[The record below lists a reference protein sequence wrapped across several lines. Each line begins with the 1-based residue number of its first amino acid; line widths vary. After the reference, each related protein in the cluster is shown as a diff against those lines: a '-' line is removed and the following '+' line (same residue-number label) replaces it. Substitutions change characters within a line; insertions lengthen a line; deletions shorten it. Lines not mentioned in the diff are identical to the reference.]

1 MMPSP
6 IPATAY
12 STPPVP
18 QPTAYR
24 PPVRDRFAQGAS
36 GQDMEV
42 LGVVPTAAPQ
52 VSSENETAGA
62 KDSRPLFGKDGFTF
76 GDLLDIINPLQH
88 IPVVS
93 TVYRALT
100 GDKIDA
106 GSRIIGGGLFGGPIG
121 LVASMVSGMV
131 EEATGKDPGEHAL
144 AALGINIGPGN
155 QDAPATALADATQPA
170 NGMTQGELAALQ
182 AQGAQLQAVQA
193 QGAARAL
200 PGQDLKLGVTAD
212 DGRGRKSADNTAGQS
227 APRANGPVELPAD
240 LFQALKQTAATQQAN
255 AQSTAANTATANQVL
270 LQQQPSQSRNAGP
283 MQTNTAAANPNA
295 GPMPDNAI
303 RTADGRTWFPAFPTM
318 GSGAPA
324 PSRAVGT
331 SPVTQQNGASKFG
344 VARGASYAAS
354 PQAATA
360 ATAAQIQQSSD
371 PQTEWSNRASEAY
384 QKYFE
389 MQDQKNRRAGIVQ

>member
-1 MMPSP
+1 
-6 IPATAY
+6 
-12 STPPVP
+12 
-18 QPTAYR
+18 
-24 PPVRDRFAQGAS
+24 
-36 GQDMEV
+36 MEV
-42 LGVVPTAAPQ
+42 LGAVPTAASQ
-52 VSSENETAGA
+52 VASENGTAEA
-62 KDSRPLFGKDGFTF
+62 KESRPLFGKDGFTF

-93 TVYRALT
+93 TVYRAIT

-121 LVASMVSGMV
+121 LVASMVSGIV

-144 AALGINIGPGN
+144 AALGIDIGPGN
-155 QDAPATALADATQPA
+155 REAPVTALADATQSPA
-170 NGMTQGELAALQ
+170 DMTQGELAALQ
-182 AQGAQLQAVQA
+182 AQGAQLQAAQA

-200 PGQDLKLGVTAD
+200 PGQDLKLGVTTD
-212 DGRGRKSADNTAGQS
+212 DGRGRKLADAAAGQV
-227 APRANGPVELPAD
+227 APKPSGPVELPAD

-255 AQSTAANTATANQVL
+255 AQSTAANSATANQVL
-270 LQQQPSQSRNAGP
+270 LQQPSQSRNAGP
-283 MQTNTAAANPNA
+283 MQTNTAAASSNA

-303 RTADGRTWFPAFPTM
+303 RTADGRTWFPAFPTV

-331 SPVTQQNGASKFG
+331 TPVTQQNGASKFG
-344 VARGASYAAS
+344 VTRGASYAAS

>member
-18 QPTAYR
+18 QPTAFR
-24 PPVRDRFAQGAS
+24 PPARDRFAQGAS

-42 LGVVPTAAPQ
+42 LGAVPTAASQ
-52 VSSENETAGA
+52 VSSENSTTEA

-93 TVYRALT
+93 TVYRAIT

-106 GSRIIGGGLFGGPIG
+106 GARIIGGGLFGGPIG
-121 LVASMVSGMV
+121 LAVSMVSGMV
-131 EEATGKDPGEHAL
+131 EETTGKDPGEHAL

-155 QDAPATALADATQPA
+155 QDVLATALADATQPP
-170 NGMTQGELAALQ
+170 NGMTQGELAGLQ
-182 AQGAQLQAVQA
+182 AQGAQLQAAQA
-193 QGAARAL
+193 QGVTGAL
-200 PGQDLKLGVTAD
+200 PAQDLKLGVTAD
-212 DGRGRKSADNTAGQS
+212 DGRGRKLADNAAGQS
-227 APRANGPVELPAD
+227 APRPNGPVELPAD

-270 LQQQPSQSRNAGP
+270 LQQPSQSRNAGP
-283 MQTNTAAANPNA
+283 MQTNTAAANSNA

-303 RTADGRTWFPAFPTM
+303 RTADGRTWFPAFPTV

-344 VARGASYAAS
+344 ITRGASYAAS

-371 PQTEWSNRASEAY
+371 PQAEWANRASEAY